1 METIRVGFVGCGS
14 HSGTRLYPALRR
26 AGLQLVAVC
35 DLDADRARARAAEYG
50 LSGAYADHREMC
62 DRERLDAVLVA
73 VGPQAHYEL
82 SLDLLARG
90 YHVWTEKP
98 CSRTAAQADEVAR
111 AAAAAGRLVQTG
123 FNYRY
128 TFGVQRARGFVQ
140 EGRIAR
146 PAVTAV
152 RWWLGVPDLQEFMHH
167 YVVHAVDLL
176 RYLAPGELTDMDVRH
191 ARRAGHDFF
200 VVTFR
205 DGEGGIATLEATANM
220 TIESHW
226 SRVDWLAEDGVLSV
240 RDFTEV
246 ALYRGGRWGRY
257 RSADG
262 AAFDGDRLWRTEPLF
277 TKGDFVEAWGYVGE
291 LDRFRRAVR
300 GEIEPECTI
309 QEAAWGLRVC
319 EGMMAAAASYS
330 PGSPTV

>member
-1 METIRVGFVGCGS
+1 MDTIRVGFVGCGS

-35 DLDADRARARAAEYG
+35 DLDADRARSRATEYG
-50 LSGAYADHREMC
+50 LSAYYTDHRAMC
-62 DRERLDAVLVA
+62 ASEQIDAVLVA

-82 SLDLLARG
+82 ALDLVGRG

-98 CSRTAAQADEVAR
+98 CAHTAAQADEVAR

-128 TFGVQRARGFVQ
+128 TFGIQRARRLIH
-140 EGRIAR
+140 EGRIGR
-146 PAVTAV
+146 PAITAV
-152 RWWLGVPDLQEFMHH
+152 RWWLGVPDLLEFMHH
-167 YVVHAVDLL
+167 YVVHAVDLI
-176 RYLAPGELTDMDVRH
+176 RYLAPGDLTDMDVRH
-191 ARRAGHDFF
+191 ARRGVNDFF

-205 DGEGGIATLEATANM
+205 DGQGGIATLEATSNM
-220 TIESHW
+220 TIEGHW
-226 SRVDWLAEDGVLSV
+226 SRVDWIADDGMLSV

-246 ALYRGGRWGRY
+246 ALYRGGAWGRY
-257 RSADG
+257 LPADQ
-262 AAFDGDRLWRTEPLF
+262 APFDGDRIWRTEPLF

-309 QEAAWGLRVC
+309 GDAAWGLHVC
-319 EGMMAAAASYS
+319 ERMTAETASREQ
-330 PGSPTV
+330 V